1 LTGALAWLAVP
12 PSAQP
17 LSARARIRG
26 MREKDWIAF
35 AAYAVALM
43 GLLLVAAM
51 FH

>member
-1 LTGALAWLAVP
+1 
-12 PSAQP
+12 
-17 LSARARIRG
+17 

-35 AAYAVALM
+35 AAYGVALI